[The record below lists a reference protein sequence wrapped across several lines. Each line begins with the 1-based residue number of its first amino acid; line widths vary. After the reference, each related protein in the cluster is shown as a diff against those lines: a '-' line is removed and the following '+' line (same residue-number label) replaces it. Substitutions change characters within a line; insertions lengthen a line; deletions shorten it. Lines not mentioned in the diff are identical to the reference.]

1 MRDNIK
7 KYQEKIDKMKM
18 EISKSKND
26 IKAKEEELL
35 INKLNDDKINS
46 LNTQKISLL
55 EKECEQWKER
65 YNSQNKELSEYKN
78 TIKIYKK

>member
-55 EKECEQWKER
+55 EKECEQWTEKSISINLR
-65 YNSQNKELSEYKN
+65 LFLFPLR
-78 TIKIYKK
+78 I